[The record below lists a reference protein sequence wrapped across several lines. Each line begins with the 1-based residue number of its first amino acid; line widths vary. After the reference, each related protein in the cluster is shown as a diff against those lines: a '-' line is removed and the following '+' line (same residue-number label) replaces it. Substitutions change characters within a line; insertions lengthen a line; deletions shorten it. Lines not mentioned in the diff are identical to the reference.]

1 MDLQR
6 LKIQN
11 LRNISDAEIFP
22 SDKLNIITGANGA
35 GKTTF
40 LEAIYLLARTRSFR
54 QSQNRTLIKSGEES
68 LTIFSELNAESGT
81 MYRIGL
87 SKSREGTTVHKDRK
101 KITKLS
107 ELARSLP
114 LTIITPNIQRI
125 VEEGPVHR
133 RKLLNWGMFH
143 VEPFYAQLAQ
153 RYNQTISQRN
163 RALSGNRE
171 DLKVWTRQLV
181 ELGNQLNQLQQTYLE
196 DWNQSITE
204 LTESQENGYRC
215 RLELYSGWRK
225 GVSFAQALDELT
237 QTDRDRGFTSAG
249 PHRLDVKINVDQR
262 GVKNYFSRGQNKL
275 LALNLMLA
283 QTKLLQSKQQERPI
297 LLVDDIQ
304 SELDQERYFQVLQTI
319 SDLQIQTFITDLKKD
334 IGDAFEKDQFKMF
347 HVEHG
352 QFAEI

>member
-1 MDLQR
+1 MHLQR

-11 LRNISDAEIFP
+11 LRNISNAEIFP
-22 SDKLNIITGANGA
+22 SDNLNIITGANGA
-35 GKTTF
+35 GKTTL
-40 LEAIYLLARTRSFR
+40 LESIYLLARTRSFR
-54 QSQNRTLIKSGEES
+54 QSQNRTLIKSGEEA
-68 LTIFSELNAESGT
+68 LTIFSELQSEAGT
-81 MYRIGL
+81 KYRIGL
-87 SKSREGTTVHKDRK
+87 SKKKEGTTVHKDRK

-107 ELARSLP
+107 ELAKSLP

-163 RALSGNRE
+163 RALSGNRD

-181 ELGNQLNQLQQTYLE
+181 ELGDQLNQLQKNYLE
-196 DWNQSITE
+196 DWNHALTE
-204 LTESQENGYRC
+204 LSATQDSGYRC

-225 GVSFAQALDELT
+225 GTSFEEALDELT
-237 QTDRDRGFTSAG
+237 RTDRERGFTSAG
-249 PHRLDVKINVDQR
+249 PHRLDVKIYVDQR

-283 QTKLLQSKQQERPI
+283 QTMLLQIKKEEKPI
-297 LLVDDIQ
+297 LLVDDLQ
-304 SELDQERYFQVLQTI
+304 SELDQDRCLQVLQTI
-319 SDLQIQTFITDLKKD
+319 SDLKIQTFITDLTKS
-334 IGDAFEKDQFKMF
+334 IGDSIEEDKYKMF

>member
-1 MDLQR
+1 MHLQR

-22 SDKLNIITGANGA
+22 SENLNIITGANGA
-35 GKTTF
+35 GKTTL
-40 LEAIYLLARTRSFR
+40 LESIYLLARTRSFR
-54 QSQNRTLIKSGEES
+54 QSQNRTLIKTGEPS
-68 LTIFSELNAESGT
+68 LTIFSELQSQSGT
-81 MYRIGL
+81 KYRIGL

-107 ELARSLP
+107 ELAKSIP
-114 LTIITPNIQRI
+114 LTIITPNIQRL

-153 RYNQTISQRN
+153 RYNQTIAQRN
-163 RALSGNRE
+163 RALSGNRD
-171 DLKVWTRQLV
+171 DLKVWTSQLV
-181 ELGNQLNQLQQTYLE
+181 DLGNQLNRLQRDYLKE
-196 DWNQSITE
+196 WNKGIAELFASQQS
-204 LTESQENGYRC
+204 GYHC
-215 RLELYSGWRK
+215 RLELYNGWRK
-225 GVSFAQALDELT
+225 GVSFEDALDELT
-237 QTDRDRGFTSAG
+237 QTDRERGFTSAG
-249 PHRLDVKINVDQR
+249 PHRLDVRIVVDER

-283 QTKLLQSKQQERPI
+283 QTKLLQTKQQERPI

-304 SELDQERYFQVLQTI
+304 SELDHSHYLQVLKAMA
-319 SDLQIQTFITDLKKD
+319 DLNIQTFITDLTKN
-334 IGDAFEKDQFKMF
+334 ICETFEKDEFKMF

>member
-125 VEEGPVHR
+125 VEEGPVNR
-133 RKLLNWGMFH
+133 RKLLN
-143 VEPFYAQLAQ
+143 
-153 RYNQTISQRN
+153 
-163 RALSGNRE
+163 
-171 DLKVWTRQLV
+171 
-181 ELGNQLNQLQQTYLE
+181 
-196 DWNQSITE
+196 
-204 LTESQENGYRC
+204 
-215 RLELYSGWRK
+215 
-225 GVSFAQALDELT
+225 
-237 QTDRDRGFTSAG
+237 
-249 PHRLDVKINVDQR
+249 
-262 GVKNYFSRGQNKL
+262 
-275 LALNLMLA
+275 
-283 QTKLLQSKQQERPI
+283 
-297 LLVDDIQ
+297 
-304 SELDQERYFQVLQTI
+304 
-319 SDLQIQTFITDLKKD
+319 
-334 IGDAFEKDQFKMF
+334 
-347 HVEHG
+347 
-352 QFAEI
+352 